1 MAFDVIERP
10 QPKRFAGAL
19 FPGADDILCKDK
31 DLQSYQEFKEPMAK
45 RYVRVQSHSGQL
57 HYGLLQPDRS
67 IQILDAPPWLQGQL
81 TDGELEP
88 DQYKL
93 LAPCA
98 PSKVIAVGRNYVKHA
113 AEMGNDL
120 PREPLLFMK
129 PSTAVTS
136 AHSPIFYPTQ
146 SQRVDY
152 EGELAL
158 VIGDRCIDCDEA
170 TASEK
175 IWGYTIAN
183 DVTARDLQAKDHQWL
198 RAKGFDSFCP
208 LGPWIVRELN
218 PEARLQTFLND
229 MPEPVQST
237 AINAMVFK
245 PEALVAYISQVMTLL
260 PGDVV
265 LTGTPEGVGP
275 LQIGDR
281 VRVEIEGIGSLENDV
296 QIRPVPA
303 IASAKH

>member
-1 MAFDVIERP
+1 MA
-10 QPKRFAGAL
+10 Q
-19 FPGADDILCKDK
+19 
-31 DLQSYQEFKEPMAK
+31 
-45 RYVRVQSHSGQL
+45 RYVRVQSQVGQL

-67 IQILDAPPWLQGQL
+67 VQILDAPPWLQGQL
-81 TDGELEP
+81 THDTLAA
-88 DQYKL
+88 DSYQL

-98 PSKVIAVGRNYVKHA
+98 PSKVVAIGKNYAKHA
-113 AEMGNDL
+113 AEMGGDV
-120 PREPLLFMK
+120 PVEPLLFMK

-136 AHSPIFYPTQ
+136 DQSPIYAPPQ

-158 VIGDRCIDCDEA
+158 VIGDRCVDCTEVEA
-170 TASEK
+170 REK

-183 DVTARDLQAKDHQWL
+183 DVTARDLQRRDSQWV

-208 LGPWIVRELN
+208 LGPWIVRELS
-218 PEARLQTFLND
+218 PEARIQSFLND
-229 MPEPVQST
+229 LPEPVQS
-237 AINAMVFK
+237 ASISDMVFK
-245 PEALVAYISQVMTLL
+245 PEVLVAYISQIMTLL

-281 VRVEIEGIGSLENDV
+281 IRVEVEGIGSLENTV
-296 QIRPVPA
+296 AARVLPPVTLSSP
-303 IASAKH
+303 SNSPTS